1 MKPENFLAFE
11 KTPYP
16 SAAFSNVGENIRV
29 LARDESSYTPP
40 VRPDAALQRKCPIVV
55 PTHRDVRKSRQN
67 IETIMQ
73 LANGPVIFLCSG
85 KAKKEAIAE
94 IASKYP
100 ELTWMAID
108 GPYPP
113 EGYTQQFETTYTS
126 IAYGSARDTPQKRN
140 LGLLLARLMGWEMVF
155 FLDDDVAIT
164 EDQLYRA
171 IDLLHHG
178 NAAVAG
184 FSARSF
190 PDNSIVVHARRLV
203 NGPIDSFIGTGAM
216 AVRTDR
222 PILSF
227 FPHIYNEDWLFLLVY
242 CLFGDQDVVW
252 AGMISQ
258 RRYNPFQNASR
269 AKVEEPGDILGESLV
284 RLAMSIRTDLREESS
299 FEAAMQKLTK
309 LANKSFWESEIN
321 NRVSFIQETREK
333 LRYTLPLTSHRRQA
347 LKALDCSLE
356 RLLGIDGQS
365 GIRAEEFAQ
374 WMQAW
379 MHDLQQWNK
388 LKLPSA
394 RSRSLQ
400 EALKTLGLTNK
411 YLYGYAKK
419 ADTTFAQ
426 TFSRETDVQHQE
438 TKVGTGL
445 SSLETLS
452 STSPAILEKLEHTS
466 IVDQYL
472 TLKGY
477 SLDHIV
483 KSASRLRFDR
493 PTVTLQ
499 DDKPSLTVSMIVTPG
514 ESIEQICLSL
524 KDIIRKGRIAT
535 TMQFVLWVY
544 GSGQYSLNELDTY
557 RNRVVAHLVSEMVH
571 TNTFIRSSIIV
582 GNDQNIDH
590 LISDCLGE
598 LAFAY
603 WKCKIP
609 VDHPVFVVNSR
620 NELLRHGTFWEFM
633 RGEHKVPRKT
643 VAAYLRSLPKVEKQP
658 LILSEEDDELVL
670 TTARR
675 RLARSWSQRA
685 AASKDVSKCA
695 QDMTKHM
702 KQAELT
708 WLQTDELA
716 FNFRFHHKDKED
728 STLAIKKRLCVL
740 IDYADDLPSDKHILA
755 REIVRVVQGATV
767 DLRSCTIVIRG
778 QAGVPRAEV
787 GHYRTQLIRAI
798 KAQKPAKETVFTSLV
813 YCTASTESETLSRKR
828 IFTVV
833 EYMHWLQN
841 PAQRL
846 PIEWCSPDV
855 YRFRRWK

>member
-16 SAAFSNVGENIRV
+16 SAAFSNVGENIRI

-40 VRPDAALQRKCPIVV
+40 IRPDAALQRKCPIVV

-67 IETIMQ
+67 IEIIMQ
-73 LANGPVIFLCSG
+73 LANGPVVFLCSG

-94 IASKYP
+94 LASNYP
-100 ELTWMAID
+100 KLTWMAID

-113 EGYTQQFETTYTS
+113 EGYSQHFETTYTS

-164 EDQLYRA
+164 KDQLYKA

-190 PDNSIVVHARRLV
+190 PDNSVVVHARRLV

-258 RRYNPFQNASR
+258 RSYNPFQNASR

-309 LANKSFWESEIN
+309 LANKAFWESEIN

-333 LRYTLPLTSHRRQA
+333 LRQTSPLTSHRRQA

-356 RLLGIDGQS
+356 RLLGTDGQS
-365 GIRAEEFAQ
+365 GIRAEEFSQ

-388 LKLPSA
+388 LELPSA
-394 RSRSLQ
+394 RSRSLE
-400 EALKTLGLTNK
+400 EAVKVLGLTNK
-411 YLYGYAKK
+411 YVHGHAN
-419 ADTTFAQ
+419 DGDNSFTHS
-426 TFSRETDVQHQE
+426 FSQSAAIEQQE
-438 TKVGTGL
+438 TKTGIGF
-445 SSLETLS
+445 SSLETIS

-493 PTVTLQ
+493 SIVTLQ
-499 DDKPSLTVSMIVTPG
+499 DDKPSLTVSMIVMPG

-524 KDIIRKGRIAT
+524 KDLIRKGRITT
-535 TMQFVLWVY
+535 TMQFVLWIY
-544 GSGQYSLNELDTY
+544 GSGQYTLSELDMY

-571 TNTFIRSSIIV
+571 TNTFIRSSINV
-582 GNDQNIDH
+582 GNDQNVDH
-590 LISDCLGE
+590 LISDCLSE

-658 LILSEEDDELVL
+658 LILSEEDDQLVL

-675 RLARSWSQRA
+675 RLARSWSKHA
-685 AASKDVSKCA
+685 AISKEVGKCA
-695 QDMTKHM
+695 QDITKHM

-716 FNFRFHHKDKED
+716 FNFRFHHKDNED

-740 IDYADDLPSDKHILA
+740 VDYADDLPSDKHLLA
-755 REIVRVVQGATV
+755 REIVKVVQDASSE
-767 DLRSCTIVIRG
+767 LCSCTIVIRG
-778 QAGVPRAEV
+778 HDDVSHDDIEQ
-787 GHYRTQLIRAI
+787 YRTQLVRAV
-798 KAQKPAKETVFTSLV
+798 KAQKPAKKTVFTSLT
-813 YCTASTESETLSRKR
+813 YCTASRESDILARKR
-828 IFTVV
+828 IFTVI

-846 PIEWCSPDV
+846 PIEWCSPGS
-855 YRFRRWK
+855 YRFHRWK